1 MIVSVAVKSRIIDY
15 SISNPGPS
23 EITKKTLEKAKETGH
38 KIYAK
43 IQTNNRWECSAVP
56 YLPVFD
62 LLYEH
67 LKNLIEIGVQ
77 DYMLTWMLGGY
88 PSPMLSMAAEYAQI
102 KEAFNIESWY
112 QKEYGTE
119 CQTVHKAVMCFC
131 EGFKE
136 YPFSIN
142 TLYFSPKTLGCANLW
157 SFEDSEKQSTMVC
170 YAYDDYENWIKPYPL
185 NIYLS
190 QYEKLL
196 AAWGKGYEL
205 IEKVKNKKIKELSL
219 FAKTAYAHFKSDY
232 LQTKFSYLKRNIVV
246 NAVEIKKTIEEEKK
260 NTMCL
265 LSLLY
270 QNACIGFETS
280 NHYFYTDR
288 NLIEKLLLLSD
299 KKISSTYNGKKHRLK
314 L

>member
-1 MIVSVAVKSRIIDY
+1 M
-15 SISNPGPS
+15 
-23 EITKKTLEKAKETGH
+23 
-38 KIYAK
+38 
-43 IQTNNRWECSAVP
+43 
-56 YLPVFD
+56 
-62 LLYEH
+62 
-67 LKNLIEIGVQ
+67 
-77 DYMLTWMLGGY
+77 
-88 PSPMLSMAAEYAQI
+88 
-102 KEAFNIESWY
+102 
-112 QKEYGTE
+112 
-119 CQTVHKAVMCFC
+119 
-131 EGFKE
+131 
-136 YPFSIN
+136 
-142 TLYFSPKTLGCANLW
+142 
-157 SFEDSEKQSTMVC
+157 
-170 YAYDDYENWIKPYPL
+170 
-185 NIYLS
+185 
-190 QYEKLL
+190 
-196 AAWGKGYEL
+196 